1 MLYENRTREDDR
13 KLKGEHMTNEEMIQ
27 KYYDGDDSMLEKL
40 YNENIGFIRSIAR
53 ESAVAFNCF
62 HKKENRPQ
70 ELTVYTKEILND
82 LDSEGALT
90 FFDCIQSRKYDVTKA
105 KLTTYLYPQI
115 KGAMYRW
122 LEKNVGAVSLSKH
135 GMNTIRKV
143 QKMYHEDYEEVAEI
157 ANELKL
163 SETTVVKYINYNTH
177 SLSVEDIAPDN
188 SDSII
193 ESLLSEE
200 TSISTDKL
208 VQQKLCLE
216 LLEMQFNKLPEKDKY
231 ILGHSM
237 GVFGYEKKTL
247 DEIALV
253 EMMTIDGVIKARK
266 SIIRKLIKSGHY
278 ND

>member
-1 MLYENRTREDDR
+1 
-13 KLKGEHMTNEEMIQ
+13 MIK
-27 KYYDGDDSMLEKL
+27 KYYNGDDSMLEKL
-40 YNENIGFIRSIAR
+40 YNKNIGFIHNISK

-70 ELTVYTKEILND
+70 ELTVYTKEILSD
-82 LDSEGALT
+82 LDSEGTLA
-90 FFDCIQSRKYDVTKA
+90 FFDCIQSLKYDVTKA
-105 KLTTYLYPQI
+105 KLTTYLYPHI

-135 GMNTIRKV
+135 DMNTIRKV
-143 QKMYHEDYEEVAEI
+143 QKMYYEDYKEVAEI
-157 ANELKL
+157 TDKLKL
-163 SETTVVKYINYNTH
+163 SETTVVKYISYNTH

-188 SDSII
+188 SYSII
-193 ESLLSEE
+193 ESLLSQE

-216 LLEMQFNKLPEKDKY
+216 LLEKQFNNLPDKDKY

-253 EMMTIDGVIKARK
+253 EIMTIDGVIKARK
-266 SIIRKLIKSGHY
+266 SIIRKLIKTGRY

>member
-1 MLYENRTREDDR
+1 
-13 KLKGEHMTNEEMIQ
+13 MIR
-27 KYYDGDDSMLEKL
+27 KYYNGDYSMLEKL
-40 YNENIGFIRSIAR
+40 YNENIGFIHSIAR

-62 HKKENRPQ
+62 HRKENRPQ
-70 ELTVYTKEILND
+70 ELTVYTKEILSE
-82 LDSEGALT
+82 LDSEGTLA
-90 FFDCIQSRKYDVTKA
+90 FFDCIQSMKYDVTKS

-143 QKMYHEDYEEVAEI
+143 QKMYHEDYKEVAVI

-177 SLSVEDIAPDN
+177 SLSVEDITPDN

-208 VQQKLCLE
+208 VQQKLRLE
-216 LLEMQFNKLPEKDKY
+216 LLEKQFNNLPEKDKY

-237 GVFGYEKKTL
+237 GIFGYEKKTL
-247 DEIALV
+247 NEIALV
-253 EMMTIDGVIKARK
+253 EMMTVDGVIKARK
-266 SIIRKLIKSGHY
+266 SIIRKLIKTGRY

>member
-1 MLYENRTREDDR
+1 
-13 KLKGEHMTNEEMIQ
+13 MTNEEMIQ
-27 KYYDGDDSMLEKL
+27 KYYVGDDSMLEKL
-40 YNENIGFIRSIAR
+40 YNENIGFIHSIAK
-53 ESAVAFNCF
+53 EAAAAFNCF

-70 ELTVYTKEILND
+70 EFTVYTKEILSE
-82 LDSEGALT
+82 LDSEGALA
-90 FFDCIQSRKYDVTKA
+90 FFDCIQSRKYDAIKS
-105 KLTTYLYPQI
+105 KLTTYLYPHI

-135 GMNTIRKV
+135 DMNTIRKV
-143 QKMYHEDYEEVAEI
+143 QKMYYEDYKEVAEI

-163 SETTVVKYINYNTH
+163 SETTVEKYINYNTH
-177 SLSVEDIAPDN
+177 SMSVADIAPDN

-193 ESLLSEE
+193 ESILSEE
-200 TSISTDKL
+200 TSISTDKI

-216 LLEMQFNKLPEKDKY
+216 LLEKQFNKLSDKDKY
-231 ILGHSM
+231 ILGHST

-253 EMMTIDGVIKARK
+253 EMMTVDGVIKARK
-266 SIIRKLIKSGHY
+266 SIIRKLIKSGRY

>member
-1 MLYENRTREDDR
+1 
-13 KLKGEHMTNEEMIQ
+13 MTNEEMFQ
-27 KYYDGDDSMLEKL
+27 KYYDGDESMLEKL
-40 YNENIGFIRSIAR
+40 YNENIGFIHTIAK

-70 ELTVYTKEILND
+70 ELTVYTKQILSE
-82 LDSEGALT
+82 LDSEGALA
-90 FFDCIQSRKYDVTKA
+90 FFDCIQSRKYDATKA
-105 KLTTYLYPQI
+105 KLTTYLYPHI
-115 KGAMYRW
+115 KDAMYRW
-122 LEKNVGAVSLSKH
+122 LEKNVGAVSISKH
-135 GMNTIRKV
+135 DMNTIRRV
-143 QKMYHEDYEEVAEI
+143 QKLYYEDYKEVAEI
-157 ANELKL
+157 TDELNL
-163 SETTVVKYINYNTH
+163 VENTVEKYINYNTH
-177 SLSVEDIAPDN
+177 SLSVEDITTDD

-193 ESLLSEE
+193 ESFLLEE

-216 LLEMQFNKLPEKDKY
+216 LLETQFKNLSDKDKY

-266 SIIRKLIKSGHY
+266 SIIK
-278 ND
+278 N

>member
-1 MLYENRTREDDR
+1 
-13 KLKGEHMTNEEMIQ
+13 MIQ
-27 KYYDGDDSMLEKL
+27 KYYDSDKSMLEKL
-40 YNENIGFIRSIAR
+40 YIKNIGFIHSVAE
-53 ESAVAFNCF
+53 ESAAAFNCF
-62 HKKENRPQ
+62 HKKENKPQ
-70 ELTVYTKEILND
+70 ELTVYTKEILSE
-82 LDSEGALT
+82 LDSEGTLM
-90 FFDCIQSRKYDVTKA
+90 FFDCIKSRKYDYTKA
-105 KLTTYLYPQI
+105 KLTTYLYPHI

-135 GMNTIRKV
+135 DMNTIRKI
-143 QKMYHEDYEEVAEI
+143 QKMYYEDYKKVAEI
-157 ANELKL
+157 ADELKL
-163 SETTVVKYINYNTH
+163 SETTVEKYINYNTH

-193 ESLLSEE
+193 ESLLSQE
-200 TSISTDKL
+200 TSIPTDKL

-216 LLEMQFNKLPEKDKY
+216 FLEKQFNNLPDKDKY

-253 EMMTIDGVIKARK
+253 EMMTIDGVVKARK
-266 SIIRKLIKSGHY
+266 SIIRKLIKTGKY

>member
-40 YNENIGFIRSIAR
+40 YNENIGFIHSIAR

-90 FFDCIQSRKYDVTKA
+90 FFDCIQSRKNDVTKA

>member
-1 MLYENRTREDDR
+1 
-13 KLKGEHMTNEEMIQ
+13 MTNEEMIQ
-27 KYYDGDDSMLEKL
+27 KYYDGDDSMLENL
-40 YNENIGFIRSIAR
+40 YSENIGFIHSIAK

-70 ELTVYTKEILND
+70 ELTVYTKEILSE
-82 LDSEGALT
+82 LDSEGTLA
-90 FFDCIQSRKYDVTKA
+90 FFDCIQLRKYDVTKA
-105 KLTTYLYPQI
+105 KLTTYLYPHI

-135 GMNTIRKV
+135 DMNTVRKV
-143 QKMYHEDYEEVAEI
+143 QKMYYEDYKEVNEI
-157 ANELKL
+157 ADELKL
-163 SETTVVKYINYNTH
+163 SETTVEKYINYNTH
-177 SLSVEDIAPDN
+177 SLSMEDITPDD

-193 ESLLSEE
+193 ESFLSEE

-216 LLEMQFNKLPEKDKY
+216 LLEKEFNRLPEKDKY

-237 GVFGYEKKTL
+237 GIFGYEKKTL

-266 SIIRKLIKSGHY
+266 SIIKKLIKAGRY

>member
-1 MLYENRTREDDR
+1 
-13 KLKGEHMTNEEMIQ
+13 MIQ
-27 KYYDGDDSMLEKL
+27 KYYEGDDSMLEKL
-40 YNENIGFIRSIAR
+40 YNENIGFILSIAK

-62 HKKENRPQ
+62 HKKENRSQ
-70 ELTVYTKEILND
+70 ELTVYTKEILSD
-82 LDSEGALT
+82 LDGEGTLM

-105 KLTTYLYPQI
+105 KLTTYLYPHI

-135 GMNTIRKV
+135 DMNTVRKV
-143 QKMYHEDYEEVAEI
+143 QKMYYKDYKKVNEI
-157 ANELKL
+157 ADELTL
-163 SETTVVKYINYNTH
+163 SETTVEKYINYNTH
-177 SLSVEDIAPDN
+177 SLSMEDITSDN

-193 ESLLSEE
+193 DSLLSDE
-200 TSISTDKL
+200 TSASTDKL

-216 LLEMQFNKLPEKDKY
+216 LLKKQFNKLPDKDKY

-247 DEIALV
+247 DEVALV

-266 SIIRKLIKSGHY
+266 AIIKKLIKTGKY

>member
-1 MLYENRTREDDR
+1 
-13 KLKGEHMTNEEMIQ
+13 MTNEEMIQ

-40 YNENIGFIRSIAR
+40 YNENIGFIHSIAK

-62 HKKENRPQ
+62 QKKENRPQ
-70 ELTVYTKEILND
+70 ELTVYTKEILSE
-82 LDSEGALT
+82 LDSEGALA
-90 FFDCIQSRKYDVTKA
+90 FFNCIQSKKYEVTKA
-105 KLTTYLYPQI
+105 KLTTYLYPHI

-122 LEKNVGAVSLSKH
+122 LEKNVGSVSLSKH
-135 GMNTIRKV
+135 DMNTIRKV
-143 QKMYHEDYEEVAEI
+143 QKMYYEDYKEVTEI
-157 ANELKL
+157 ADELNL
-163 SETTVVKYINYNTH
+163 SITTVEKYINYNTH
-177 SLSVEDIAPDN
+177 SLSMEDITPDD

-193 ESLLSEE
+193 ESFLSEE

-216 LLEMQFNKLPEKDKY
+216 LLEKEFNRLPEKDKY

-237 GVFGYEKKTL
+237 GIFGYEKKTL

-266 SIIRKLIKSGHY
+266 SIIKKLIKAGRY